1 MAGTVLHLQG
11 RFLGALETGMT
22 TTEQGAGRQAPWA
35 GGRATSLL
43 PLAVFAFGAFVSLR
57 YSLGLWQADPDLA
70 IPFVLLKGL
79 LGHGPHFL
87 STWLYSQDNWLLS
100 LMPLAWAFLGAAP
113 GHPRAIIVL
122 GWAMFIA
129 SALLAGLLTARA
141 GRPRRAIWLSCV
153 LVFANYQAL
162 GAAGF
167 LSYPVT
173 HNSSLLWALLATL
186 LGGTAISRRS
196 EALAFAAGLCVFVD
210 AISDPWAA
218 AGVALPLI
226 LAAAALAVM
235 RFRAP
240 ERRTAVQ
247 LCLYATVAF
256 ALAETRVLGLL
267 AFLPPTQF
275 SLTTPEG
282 MLRNA
287 GWAVRALACT
297 FNLLPGADPQAPVA
311 TAIDAGVLFALLTA
325 SAVLILRRIP
335 RQPPERQFVWL
346 AALLSLAGVGL
357 AFLIG
362 QWPPGLYLGRFFP
375 NFYFFG
381 GVMIASAPWP
391 RASRPLRA
399 TALLLASL
407 FVASGLFSRP
417 GLWTLQV
424 PQRNEN
430 DIRALGDFLRTNGLT
445 YGYGPYWG
453 AYALS
458 MDWITGGRVVIRP
471 VTFRTG
477 RVSPRGAEVS
487 PLWYEPGAE
496 PSGLD
501 QRFLVIRHDV
511 DDECPSP
518 ARCVDMAIAQFGR
531 PWRRLAYKDAV
542 ILVWRRPLAG
552 RFGPLKPG

>member
-1 MAGTVLHLQG
+1 M
-11 RFLGALETGMT
+11 GALETGMT
-22 TTEQGAGRQAPWA
+22 TTEQDAGRPAPGAGD
-35 GGRATSLL
+35 RARSLL
-43 PLAVFAFGAFVSLR
+43 PFALFAFGAFVSLR

-122 GWAMFIA
+122 GWAIFIA

-173 HNSSLLWALLATL
+173 HNISLLWALLATL

-196 EALAFAAGLCVFVD
+196 EALAFAAALCVFID

-218 AGVALPLI
+218 AGLALPLI
-226 LAAAALAVM
+226 LAAAAVAVM

-240 ERRTAVQ
+240 ERRIAVQ
-247 LCLYATVAF
+247 LCLYATIAF

-282 MLRNA
+282 MARNA

-297 FNLLPGADPQAPVA
+297 FNLFPGADPQTPVA
-311 TAIDAGVLFALLTA
+311 TAIDAAVLFALLAA
-325 SAVLILRRIP
+325 SAVLILRRVP
-335 RQPPERQFVWL
+335 RQPAERQFVWL
-346 AALLSLAGVGL
+346 VALLSLAGVGV

-375 NFYFFG
+375 NVYFFG
-381 GVMIASAPWP
+381 AILVASAPWP
-391 RASRPLRA
+391 LSARPTRALA
-399 TALLLASL
+399 VLLASL
-407 FVASGLFSRP
+407 FVASGLVSRP
-417 GLWTLQV
+417 GLWTLRV
-424 PQRNEN
+424 PPRNEN
-430 DIRALGDFLRTNGLT
+430 DIRALGAFLHANGLT

-453 AYALS
+453 SYALS
-458 MDWITGGRVVIRP
+458 MDWITAGQVVIRP

-487 PLWYEPGAE
+487 PLWYLPGAE
-496 PSGLD
+496 PRGLD
-501 QRFLVIRHDV
+501 ERFLVIRHDV

-518 ARCVDMAIAQFGR
+518 ARCVDMAVAQFG
-531 PWRRLAYKDAV
+531 PPSRRLSYKDAV
-542 ILVWRRPLAG
+542 ILVWRHPLAG
-552 RFGPLKPG
+552 RLGPVKPA